1 MLVAKSPNTTKTA
14 TAHTLEAFPALKSDA
29 ACEVQS
35 AMKALTLICSPC
47 FPALPHDGTQ
57 RYAIPCWRVERKC
70 RHTERW
76 RTLTH
81 LTTYELHLSA
91 QPTVGIDAPNNFA
104 NLRTKVDQLLLLQVA
119 MLLQVAKSSSGE
131 TGMNGRACC
140 PARVPKRHKTSDTV
154 KQHYLCFVDRTGRV
168 YHEQRAQYYCNY
180 QAPFALDTLAVLVC
194 RQVAQRVL
202 NISCNK
208 LRNSV
213 LCFNPALTA

>member
-1 MLVAKSPNTTKTA
+1 MPPGVLHQCLHNAITSMLVAKSPNTTKTA

-91 QPTVGIDAPNNFA
+91 QPNCGHRCPQQLRQPA
-104 NLRTKVDQLLLLQVA
+104 NQSRSVAAFTSSHAAAGCKILQ
-119 MLLQVAKSSSGE
+119 
-131 TGMNGRACC
+131 R
-140 PARVPKRHKTSDTV
+140 
-154 KQHYLCFVDRTGRV
+154 
-168 YHEQRAQYYCNY
+168 
-180 QAPFALDTLAVLVC
+180 
-194 RQVAQRVL
+194 
-202 NISCNK
+202 
-208 LRNSV
+208 
-213 LCFNPALTA
+213 